1 LEFRLQAGGLTRKA
15 GRLKAELQTFPERQR
30 MIEYGKP
37 IGIEVAG
44 EAGIDELCE
53 LIREECA
60 GIHRYLRHGHL
71 AKVYE
76 NALAHRLRGQAM
88 VVEQQYPLSVYDE
101 DGTHL
106 GSFVAD
112 LVVEG
117 ALLVELKTCP
127 ALRPE
132 HLLQATGY
140 LAAAQLAHG
149 LVINFGA
156 PTLELRRLFRAAG
169 R

>member
-1 LEFRLQAGGLTRKA
+1 
-15 GRLKAELQTFPERQR
+15 
-30 MIEYGKP
+30 MIESCEE
-37 IGIEVAG
+37 IGID
-44 EAGIDELCE
+44 AGIEDLCE
-53 LIREECA
+53 IIREECA
-60 GIHRYLRHGHL
+60 AIHRYLRHGHL

-117 ALLVELKTCP
+117 TLLVELKTCP

-132 HLLQATGY
+132 HLLQTTGY

-156 PTLELRRLFRAAG
+156 PALELRRLFRAAG